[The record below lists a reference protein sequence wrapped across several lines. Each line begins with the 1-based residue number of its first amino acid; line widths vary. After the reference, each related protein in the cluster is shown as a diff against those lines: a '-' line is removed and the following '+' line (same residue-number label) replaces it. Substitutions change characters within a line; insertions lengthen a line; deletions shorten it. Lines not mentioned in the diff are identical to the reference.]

1 MILLSQKH
9 AAPPAVHQWDF
20 LRPPEDLRSDWLP
33 LFPHHSTLT
42 GGYCCSAANS
52 MVHISDWS
60 ENRSS
65 TQTHITWNRSTL
77 AGKDLYIYKYITHT
91 HTQGGFRFSASH
103 SFLWIQTVLMLF
115 VVNSVSSFCSRR
127 MNGPMVEDP
136 FFHCVAVKHQSDA
149 PVFSCHQ
156 LTLCHTIVYPWDV
169 SPQNPRLSLKQ

>member
-1 MILLSQKH
+1 MFSHGLDTSIDHLLIHASDKSKTAGRFVKWPWVWLLMILLSQKH

-91 HTQGGFRFSASH
+91 HTHREDLD
-103 SFLWIQTVLMLF
+103 FLRLIR
-115 VVNSVSSFCSRR
+115 SSES
-127 MNGPMVEDP
+127 
-136 FFHCVAVKHQSDA
+136 K
-149 PVFSCHQ
+149 
-156 LTLCHTIVYPWDV
+156 LCWCC
-169 SPQNPRLSLKQ
+169 LSLTRCLVSAAGGWMVRWSRTRSFIVWL